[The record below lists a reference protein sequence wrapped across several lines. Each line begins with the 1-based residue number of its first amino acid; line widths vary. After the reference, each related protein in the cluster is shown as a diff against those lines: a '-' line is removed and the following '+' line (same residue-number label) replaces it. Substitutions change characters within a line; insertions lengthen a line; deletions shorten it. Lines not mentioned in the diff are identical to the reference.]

1 MATQGVS
8 IRPIKL
14 ISGKSPFTEPFFNQV
29 KVPKSQL
36 IGDLNKG
43 WTIAKYLL
51 THERQM
57 IGSMAGH
64 QRKLSDIAKEQVGLK
79 EGILNDTILRIE
91 VARNEMAD
99 HLFELTV
106 TRAVDEAK
114 AGDHSGAVSSMF
126 NIMAQNLI
134 SNDKKLIWP

>member
-1 MATQGVS
+1 
-8 IRPIKL
+8 
-14 ISGKSPFTEPFFNQV
+14 
-29 KVPKSQL
+29 
-36 IGDLNKG
+36 
-43 WTIAKYLL
+43 
-51 THERQM
+51 M

>member
-1 MATQGVS
+1 
-8 IRPIKL
+8 
-14 ISGKSPFTEPFFNQV
+14 
-29 KVPKSQL
+29 
-36 IGDLNKG
+36 
-43 WTIAKYLL
+43 
-51 THERQM
+51 M

-114 AGDHSGAVSSMF
+114 AGHHSGAVSSMF
-126 NIMAQNLI
+126 KYYGTEINIQRKEINMALRGSSGLEWEHERSANGFEARTFLRSKGNSIEGGTHEVQLNI
-134 SNDKKLIWP
+134 IAKKILKSLG